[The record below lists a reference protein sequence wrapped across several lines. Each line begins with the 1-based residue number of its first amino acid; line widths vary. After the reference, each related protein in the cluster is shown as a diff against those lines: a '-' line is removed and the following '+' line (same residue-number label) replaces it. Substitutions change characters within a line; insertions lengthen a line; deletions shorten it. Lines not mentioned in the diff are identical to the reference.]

1 MCEKS
6 SAVVAALFLNFLPS
20 DAGGLSENNSTKKLL
35 LYRAVLIVYAF
46 EGYTMAM
53 LGSTI
58 AVYKVLTVP
67 STPVS
72 TDAPD
77 IEAVVSLM
85 LLIINNGLRYYLAEF
100 FLSKLFDQD
109 VDILGGG
116 TKSILESLAQPA
128 TVDQSQESIEASGQM
143 ATPE

>member
-1 MCEKS
+1 
-6 SAVVAALFLNFLPS
+6 
-20 DAGGLSENNSTKKLL
+20 
-35 LYRAVLIVYAF
+35 
-46 EGYTMAM
+46 MAM

-67 STPVS
+67 SSPVS
-72 TDAPD
+72 NDPPD
-77 IEAVVSLM
+77 IEAVASLM

-116 TKSILESLAQPA
+116 TKSILESLTQPA
-128 TVDQSQESIEASGQM
+128 TVDQAQENKEASGQM
-143 ATPE
+143 QPLSECGERLQEQ